1 MKNRKNWSFSWVGFI
16 LFFLTIAGTSSCSI
30 IIFQAVNKASNGNT
44 YAIMFAVLGSI
55 LTGTVICT
63 IIDIIR
69 RKIMVDTPTQ
79 SILSATNE
87 IAKGNFNI
95 RLNIEH
101 SHKKFTEYD
110 QIMENINKMSEELG
124 KTEILKADFV
134 SNVSHEIKTPLT
146 VIQNYIKLIKKS
158 GVSKEDKDKYLD
170 EILIAT
176 KRLTNLVTN
185 ILKLNKLE
193 NQTLDFKYEK
203 FNLGEELRQ
212 TVLSFENA
220 IENKELS
227 MDLDINDIVVYSSK
241 ELLEIVWNNLLS
253 NAIKFTNINGN
264 IGIKVF
270 EESGN
275 AIVQISD
282 TGLGMDESV
291 GKHIFDKFYQGDTSH
306 AGEGNGLGLALVKK
320 VIDILG
326 GEISV
331 ISEKNKGST
340 FTIKLRKN

>member
-1 MKNRKNWSFSWVGFI
+1 MRNNKTWSFSWAGFI

-30 IIFQAVNKASNGNT
+30 MIFQAVNKASGGNIV
-44 YAIMFAVLGSI
+44 AIIFAVLGSI
-55 LTGTVICT
+55 LTGTIICT

-69 RKIMVDTPTQ
+69 RKTMVDTPTQ
-79 SILSATNE
+79 KILSATNE
-87 IAKGNFNI
+87 IAKGNFNVRMDI
-95 RLNIEH
+95 RH
-101 SHKKFTEYD
+101 PHKKFTEYD
-110 QIMENINKMSEELG
+110 KIMENINKMSEELG

-134 SNVSHEIKTPLT
+134 SNVSHEIKTPLSI
-146 VIQNYIKLIKKS
+146 IQNYIKLIKKS
-158 GVSKEDKDKYLD
+158 GISKEDKDKYLD
-170 EILIAT
+170 EIMVAT
-176 KRLTNLVTN
+176 KRLTSLVTN

-193 NQTLDFKYEK
+193 NQTLDFDYEK

-212 TVLSFENA
+212 IVLAFESS
-220 IENKELS
+220 IESKELS
-227 MDLDINDIVVYSSK
+227 LDLNIDDITIYSSK

-253 NAIKFTNINGN
+253 NAIKFSN
-264 IGIKVF
+264 IGGKIGIRVF
-270 EESGN
+270 EKSGD
-275 AIVQISD
+275 ATIQISD

-306 AGEGNGLGLALVKK
+306 ASEGNGLGLALVKK